1 MRDTP
6 SARPPRRR
14 YLDFDVLEARVPV
27 SEGVGPLLTVSAL
40 NTAALLAQPAAAAP
54 AQPYQVVDAA
64 GARALAEA
72 ASQAPNPMPYAQVVS
87 AAAPERPAAPQP
99 ETASSGPWAP
109 FATGD
114 EALFAALGAGSFGS
128 QDTGGPQ
135 PPSGAALLDAGGG
148 VPAAATAGDVG
159 AGGASGGV
167 TSPATSES
175 NTGPGAAAPV
185 SASLDPAVAGALGGI
200 SQPTTGG
207 ISQPTTGTAPAI
219 QNRFRP
225 IPGGGGTGPSSSTS
239 SSSSTLW
246 VLDANKAI
254 VVTPGIV
261 HHDFATWA
269 VDLRAQVRDAT
280 VASYSWDLSSAPD
293 ATSVSGSSYR
303 LQFTWASFTG
313 AARTDT
319 ITLTVTDTSSNQQT
333 QTLTFRVA
341 STTSPAWASSSPT
354 SASTW
359 PSVLPPDASTAGQDL
374 ITRQY
379 YSLGLNT
386 GEVLTGHTLPAYN
399 PGVPALGLV
408 YSSLAADP
416 RPVFIAHY
424 PLDPSQ
430 AVPATVSARLTLN
443 GTAGS
448 TFYYDTS
455 PLNPGD
461 ILQIALQGDATGLST
476 GRYSYSIAVTANYG
490 TPVTTTYSGSVDV
503 VNEASS
509 PFGSGWTLANVQR
522 LWPVTGGALLE
533 MAGGLSL
540 WFAAGSDGS
549 FTSPAGDFSTL
560 VRNGDGTYTR
570 TYKDGNK
577 VNFDSSGRQSS
588 QVDRNGNTVT
598 FAYDSSHR
606 LTNVSDFN
614 SLTTT
619 LAYDS
624 SNRVS
629 SLTDPANRVTT
640 LAYNTSSQLTGI
652 TDPDSAQYGFSY
664 DSANRLTQL
673 TDARSH
679 TTTIVYDF
687 AGRAGTITR
696 PDSSTEQLTP
706 LELGGLVQSGSGTS
720 GSPAPA
726 VLAVEAQTAYTD
738 PDSSL
743 WQTRL
748 DWLGFGTAT
757 QPVDPLGDQAETYR
771 DGNGLA
777 WLASDALGRR
787 SRSFFD
793 SKGNPTEI
801 VRPDD
806 SYSQYQY
813 NSFSEPT
820 QVINPRGVTT
830 GYTYDS
836 AGNLTEYTDGLS
848 HVTTMTYTS
857 RGFLATVTD
866 PLNHTVTYGYDTRSR
881 LMTQTDALN
890 HTATLAYDSASDVT
904 SLTDARGETTTL
916 TYDAMGRGLTQL
928 LPDNN
933 SSNHPTITLTYDAAV
948 NVRTVTD
955 PTGNTTTYTYDAL
968 NRTATAV
975 DPLNHTSTYGYSAA
989 GDLTSVIDRDGRQT
1003 SFTYDAAHRRTTEDW
1018 LNSSGNSIRT
1028 FTYTYDAAGQ
1038 LTGASDPDSVYAY
1051 SYDSLGRLIN
1061 VDNYGTPGVPHVS
1074 LTYTY
1079 DAADNRTG
1087 LSDNLGGTVGYTYDA
1102 ADRLTA
1108 LGLTNSSGVG
1118 PLVTFSYDAANR
1130 LTQATY
1136 NPSPGTFRPPKI
1148 QADFSYDA
1156 ANRTTGITYSLPN
1169 SFPPGQVLA
1178 SYTYGYDNAGLVTS
1192 YSGPEGALTYTYD
1205 AVGQLTGVSGA
1216 HSESYSYDLNGN
1228 RTMTGY
1234 TTGTGNR
1241 LTSDGTYNYTY
1252 DNEGNVLTQTRISD
1266 GQETDYTWDYR
1277 NRLTDVKVKNSSGM
1291 VIKEDQFTYDVG
1303 NLRIG
1308 KSLDP
1313 DGSGPQPAVQ
1323 TWTVYDGANPYAD
1336 FNTSGSLTAR
1346 YLYGLGADALFARLD
1361 ASGSTVWYL
1370 TDLLGSVRQLA
1381 NSSGSVIDQLGY
1393 DSYGN
1398 ILSESLPANGD
1409 RFKWTG
1415 RDLDS
1420 EIGLQ
1425 YNRARCYRASIGR
1438 FMSADPTGFRGGD
1451 TNLYRYVINSSPNL
1465 ADPSGLWSWPGAAGG
1480 FITGFSVGTLIG
1492 GPLGGV
1498 IGGFVGLVTG
1508 GNDAR
1513 EEVGG
1518 SPNAGDQF
1526 AAGLVL
1532 GFWGGVQAGLIGLGG
1547 PSGPRG
1553 PRGPRGGG
1561 AGGPSRGAGPGGYTP
1576 PPPAGSIP
1584 WPSGWPKPNW

>member
-1 MRDTP
+1 M
-6 SARPPRRR
+6 
-14 YLDFDVLEARVPV
+14 
-27 SEGVGPLLTVSAL
+27 
-40 NTAALLAQPAAAAP
+40 
-54 AQPYQVVDAA
+54 
-64 GARALAEA
+64 
-72 ASQAPNPMPYAQVVS
+72 
-87 AAAPERPAAPQP
+87 
-99 ETASSGPWAP
+99 
-109 FATGD
+109 
-114 EALFAALGAGSFGS
+114 
-128 QDTGGPQ
+128 
-135 PPSGAALLDAGGG
+135 
-148 VPAAATAGDVG
+148 
-159 AGGASGGV
+159 
-167 TSPATSES
+167 
-175 NTGPGAAAPV
+175 
-185 SASLDPAVAGALGGI
+185 AGALGGV
-200 SQPTTGG
+200 SQP
-207 ISQPTTGTAPAI
+207 TGTAPTI
-219 QNRFRP
+219 HNRFRP
-225 IPGGGGTGPSSSTS
+225 IPGAGTGPTSTLS
-239 SSSSTLW
+239 SSSDTLW

-293 ATSVSGSSYR
+293 ATSVSGTSSYR

-313 AARTDT
+313 AARTDS
-319 ITLTVTDTSSNQQT
+319 ITLTVTDTGSNQQT

-359 PSVLPPDASTAGQDL
+359 PSVLPPDASTAGQD
-374 ITRQY
+374 TVTQQY

-386 GEVLTGHTLPAYN
+386 GEVLTSHTLPAYN
-399 PGVPALGLV
+399 PGMPALGLV

-416 RPVFIAHY
+416 RPVFLAHY

-430 AVPATVSARLTLN
+430 AVPATVSAQLTLN

-461 ILQIALQGDATGLST
+461 IMQIALQGDATGLST

-490 TPVTTTYSGSVDV
+490 TPVTTTYSGSVDI
-503 VNEASS
+503 VNESAS

-522 LWPVTGGALLE
+522 LWPVSGGAILE
-533 MAGGLSL
+533 LGGGLSL
-540 WFAAGSDGS
+540 WFAAGSGGS

-560 VRNGDGTYTR
+560 VQNGDGTYTR
-570 TYKDGNK
+570 TDTDGNK

-619 LAYDS
+619 LAYDT

-629 SLTDPANRVTT
+629 SFTDPANRVTT

-652 TDPDSAQYGFSY
+652 TDPDSAQYGFTY

-679 TTTIVYDF
+679 TTTVVYDF
-687 AGRAGTITR
+687 AGRADTITR

-706 LELGGLVQSGSGTS
+706 LELAGLVPSGSGTS

-726 VLAVEAQTAYTD
+726 VLAVEAQAAYTD

-743 WQTRL
+743 WQARL

-793 SKGNPTEI
+793 SKGNPTTI

-820 QVINPRGVTT
+820 QVINPRGVTA
-830 GYTYDS
+830 GSTYDS
-836 AGNLTEYTDGLS
+836 AGNLTQSSDGLS

-881 LMTQTDALN
+881 LTTQTDALN
-890 HTATLAYDSASDVT
+890 HTATLAYDSASDAT
-904 SLTDARGETTTL
+904 GITDARGETTTL

-933 SSNHPTITLTYDAAV
+933 SSNHPTITLTYDAAGDV
-948 NVRTVTD
+948 QTVTD
-955 PTGNTTTYTYDAL
+955 PVGNTTTYTYDAL

-975 DPLNHTSTYGYSAA
+975 DPLNHTTTYGYSAA

-1003 SFTYDAAHRRTTEDW
+1003 VFTYDAAHRLTNEDW
-1018 LNSSGNSIRT
+1018 LNSAGSSIRT

-1038 LTGASDPDSVYAY
+1038 LTAASDPDSVYAY
-1051 SYDSLGRLIN
+1051 SYDSVGRLIN
-1061 VDNYGTPGVPHVS
+1061 VDNNGTPNVPHLS

-1079 DAADNRTG
+1079 DGADNRTG
-1087 LSDNLGGTVGYTYDA
+1087 LSDSLGGAVSYTYDA
-1102 ADRLTA
+1102 ADRLTD
-1108 LGLTNSSGVG
+1108 LRLTNSSGVG
-1118 PLVTFSYDAANR
+1118 PLVTSSYDAANR

-1136 NPSPGTFRPPKI
+1136 NPSPGTSRPPKI
-1148 QADFSYDA
+1148 QADYSYDA

-1169 SFPPGQVLA
+1169 SFPSGQVLA
-1178 SYTYGYDNAGLVTS
+1178 SYTYGYDNGGLVTN
-1192 YSGPEGALTYTYD
+1192 YTGQEGTLTYSYD

-1228 RTMTGY
+1228 RTMSSY
-1234 TTGTGNR
+1234 TTSGGNR
-1241 LTSDGTYNYTY
+1241 LTSDGTYSYTY
-1252 DNEGNVLTQTRISD
+1252 DNEGNVLTKTRISD
-1266 GQETDYTWDYR
+1266 GQKTDYTWDYR
-1277 NRLTDVKVKNSSGM
+1277 NRLADVKVKNSSGT
-1291 VIKEDQFTYDVG
+1291 VIQEDQFTYDVS

-1308 KSLDP
+1308 KWLDP
-1313 DGSGPQPAVQ
+1313 DGAGPQSAVQ
-1323 TWTVYDGANPYAD
+1323 TWTVYDGANSYAD
-1336 FNTSGSLTAR
+1336 FNSSGSLTAR
-1346 YLYGLGADALFARLD
+1346 YLYGLAVDALFARLD
-1361 ASGSTVWYL
+1361 ASGATAWYL
-1370 TDLLGSVRQLA
+1370 ADLLGSVRQFV
-1381 NSSGSVIDQLGY
+1381 NSSGSVLDQLSY
-1393 DSYGN
+1393 DSYAN
-1398 ILSESLPANGD
+1398 ILAETSPTNGD
-1409 RFKWTG
+1409 RFKYTG
-1415 RDLDS
+1415 RDFDG
-1420 EIGLQ
+1420 ETGLQ
-1425 YNRARCYRASIGR
+1425 YNRGR
-1438 FMSADPTGFRGGD
+1438 YYNGHAGRWMSEDPLAFSACD
-1451 TNLYRYVINSSPNL
+1451 TNLFRYVENSPPSLIDPAGLRPNL
-1465 ADPSGLWSWPGAAGG
+1465 LIGPKGKGPQQYVPFGNPLPYLIGPNSKGPPVPNLIDPNGQGPPGLLGPGA
-1480 FITGFSVGTLIG
+1480 IVLCPNVLIG
-1492 GPLGGV
+1492 PKGKGPQQYVPKGTPLPYHLIDPNSKGPPGFV
-1498 IGGFVGLVTG
+1498 IGGL
-1508 GNDAR
+1508 A
-1513 EEVGG
+1513 
-1518 SPNAGDQF
+1518 
-1526 AAGLVL
+1526 
-1532 GFWGGVQAGLIGLGG
+1532 
-1547 PSGPRG
+1547 
-1553 PRGPRGGG
+1553 GG
-1561 AGGPSRGAGPGGYTP
+1561 AIAPIFP
-1576 PPPAGSIP
+1576 P
-1584 WPSGWPKPNW
+1584 K